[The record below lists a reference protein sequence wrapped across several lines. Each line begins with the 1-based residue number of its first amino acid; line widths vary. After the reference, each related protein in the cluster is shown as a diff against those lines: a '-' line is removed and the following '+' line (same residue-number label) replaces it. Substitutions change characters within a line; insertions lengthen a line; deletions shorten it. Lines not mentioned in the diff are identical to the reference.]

1 MDAVSAEEATSIEHR
16 IAQVEASTGVQL
28 VAAVVPRADA
38 YPELPWRAFALGASL
53 AGLIALAIDVG
64 RPDWLSAQAL
74 LGQTLAILAGGAAA
88 GLAAAYLPA
97 FGRLFLGT
105 ERAKAEVRQ
114 CAESLFLT
122 RELFAT
128 RRRDAV
134 LVLVSQFEHR
144 VVIVPDVYCRGR
156 VATSEWEAVVA
167 QMTPRLREGRT
178 AEALIAGLA
187 AIEAL
192 LAGKDFAAAKREDGD
207 AGASTNPLPDAL
219 VRGDTP

>member
-1 MDAVSAEEATSIEHR
+1 MDAVSAGEATSIERR
-16 IAQVEASTGVQL
+16 IAEVEARTGVQL
-28 VAAVVPRADA
+28 VAAVVPRADV
-38 YPELPWRAFALGASL
+38 YPELPWRAFALGTSL

-97 FGRLFLGT
+97 FAKLFLGT
-105 ERAKAEVRQ
+105 ERAKTEVRQ

-156 VATSEWEAVVA
+156 VATAEWEAVVE

-178 AEALIAGLA
+178 ADAFIAGLA

-192 LAGKDFAAAKREDGD
+192 LTSKGFAAVKREDGD
-207 AGASTNPLPDAL
+207 AGGSTNPLPDAL

>member
-1 MDAVSAEEATSIEHR
+1 MTPITALEATAIER
-16 IAQVEASTGVQL
+16 KIAEVEARTGVQV
-28 VAAVVPRADA
+28 VAAVVPRADL

-53 AGLIALAIDVG
+53 AGLIALAIDIG

-74 LGQTLAILAGGAAA
+74 LMQTLAILGGGAVA
-88 GLAAAYLPA
+88 GLIAARVPA
-97 FGRLFLGT
+97 FAKLFLGT
-105 ERAKAEVRQ
+105 QRARAEARQ

-128 RRRDAV
+128 PRRDAL

-156 VATSEWEAVVA
+156 VTTSEWEAVVA
-167 QMTPRLREGRT
+167 QMTPKLREGRT
-178 AEALIAGLA
+178 AEAFSAGLG

-192 LAGKDFAAAKREDGD
+192 LTGKGFAAAQGAD
-207 AGASTNPLPDAL
+207 AGRNALPDTFL
-219 VRGDTP
+219 RGRAP

>member
-1 MDAVSAEEATSIEHR
+1 MDAVSAGEATSIERR
-16 IAQVEASTGVQL
+16 IAEVEARTGVQL

-74 LGQTLAILAGGAAA
+74 LGQTLAILAGGATA
-88 GLAAAYLPA
+88 GLAAAYVPA
-97 FGRLFLGT
+97 FAKLFLGT

-134 LVLVSQFEHR
+134 LVLVSEFEHR

-156 VATSEWEAVVA
+156 VVNAEWEDVVA

-178 AEALIAGLA
+178 ADAFIAGLA

-192 LAGKDFAAAKREDGD
+192 LTGKGFAATHEDDGGGS
-207 AGASTNPLPDAL
+207 ANVLPDAL
-219 VRGDTP
+219 VRGDTQ

>member
-1 MDAVSAEEATSIEHR
+1 MDAVSAEEATSIERR
-16 IAQVEASTGVQL
+16 IAQVEARTGVQL

-88 GLAAAYLPA
+88 GVAAAYLPA
-97 FGRLFLGT
+97 FAKLFLGT

-167 QMTPRLREGRT
+167 EMTPRLREGRT
-178 AEALIAGLA
+178 AEAFIAGLA

-192 LAGKDFAAAKREDGD
+192 LAGKDFAAAKREDD
-207 AGASTNPLPDAL
+207 AGGSTNPLPDAL

>member
-1 MDAVSAEEATSIEHR
+1 MGPITDEEAKAIERR
-16 IAQVEASTGVQL
+16 IADVEGRTGVQI
-28 VAAVVPRADA
+28 VTAVVARADL

-53 AGLIALAIDVG
+53 AGLIALAIDIG

-74 LGQTLAILAGGAAA
+74 LMQTLAILGGGAVA
-88 GLAAAYLPA
+88 GLIATRATSFAK
-97 FGRLFLGT
+97 LFLGA

-128 RRRDAV
+128 PRRDAV
-134 LVLVSQFEHR
+134 LILVSQFEHR

-156 VATSEWEAVVA
+156 VTTSEWEAVVA
-167 QMTPRLREGRT
+167 QMTPKLREGHT
-178 AEALIAGLA
+178 ADALLAGLG

-192 LAGKDFAAAKREDGD
+192 LTGKGLAATERAD
-207 AGASTNPLPDAL
+207 ARTNVLPDTL
-219 VRGDTP
+219 VRGEAP

>member
-1 MDAVSAEEATSIEHR
+1 MGPITDEEAKAIERR
-16 IAQVEASTGVQL
+16 IADVEARSGVQI
-28 VAAVVPRADA
+28 VTAVVARADL

-53 AGLIALAIDVG
+53 AGLIALAIDIG

-74 LGQTLAILAGGAAA
+74 LMQTLAILGGGAVA
-88 GLAAAYLPA
+88 GLIATRATSFAK
-97 FGRLFLGT
+97 LFLGA

-128 RRRDAV
+128 PRRDAV
-134 LVLVSQFEHR
+134 LILVSQFEHR

-156 VATSEWEAVVA
+156 VTTSEWEAVVA
-167 QMTPRLREGRT
+167 QMTPKLREGRT
-178 AEALIAGLA
+178 ADALLAGLG

-192 LAGKDFAAAKREDGD
+192 LTGKGFAATERAD
-207 AGASTNPLPDAL
+207 AGTNVLPDTL
-219 VRGDTP
+219 VRGEAP